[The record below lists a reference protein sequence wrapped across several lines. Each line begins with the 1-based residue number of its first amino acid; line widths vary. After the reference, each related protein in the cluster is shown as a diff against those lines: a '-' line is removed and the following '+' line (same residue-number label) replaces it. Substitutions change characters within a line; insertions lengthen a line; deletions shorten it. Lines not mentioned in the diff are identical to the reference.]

1 MNFWTSTGPD
11 IGMGDVGRCPPSE
24 LVVAVESVCVALAG
38 AVLLGV
44 RMVTGSVALGVEV
57 EEVVEVVVVVDF
69 VSETEARVML
79 SK

>member
-1 MNFWTSTGPD
+1 
-11 IGMGDVGRCPPSE
+11 MGDVGRCPPSE

-44 RMVTGSVALGVEV
+44 ALGVEV

>member
-44 RMVTGSVALGVEV
+44 ALGVEV